1 MGKFNN
7 ILNKKK
13 LVYDLKCKKKRHA
26 ETPKNKERMS
36 LVQLQYDYHPKQ
48 AERNVTTVN

>member
-7 ILNKKK
+7 ILNKNK
-13 LVYDLKCKKKRHA
+13 LVYDLKWKQ
-26 ETPKNKERMS
+26 ETCRNTKNEERMS
-36 LVQLQYDYHPKQ
+36 LVQLQYNYHPKQ